1 MLATRPAGNTV
12 LAIGLIGIVAGMAGL
27 AYASVPLYRLFC
39 QVTGYGGTTQVAA
52 AAPGASEARRI
63 TVRFDA
69 TVSPSL
75 PWRFEPTARAVEVA
89 VGEERLAY
97 FRATN
102 LSDRPATG
110 MATFNVTPHKAGLYF
125 KKIACFCF
133 DRQVLEPGE
142 SVEMPVSFYVDPEI
156 AGDPNLDEVRTI
168 TLSYTFFLAVGED
181 AATDR
186 RGPAKLS
193 SGETYRLS
201 NGDWR

>member
-1 MLATRPAGNTV
+1 MAATRPAGNTV
-12 LAIGLIGIVAGMAGL
+12 LAIGLACVVAGMAGL

-52 AAPGASEARRI
+52 AAPGVNLARRI

-133 DRQVLEPGE
+133 DRQVLQPGE

-156 AGDPNLDEVRTI
+156 AGDPNLDEVKTI
-168 TLSYTFFLAVGED
+168 TLSYTFFAAVGED

-186 RGPAKLS
+186 LGLA
-193 SGETYRLS
+193 ELS
-201 NGDWR
+201 N

>member
-1 MLATRPAGNTV
+1 MPATRPAGNTV
-12 LAIGLIGIVAGMAGL
+12 LAIGLIGVVAGMAGL

-39 QVTGYGGTTQVAA
+39 QVTGYGGTTQAAA
-52 AAPGASEARRI
+52 AAPGVRGEARMI

-75 PWRFEPTARAVEVA
+75 PWRFEPALRAVEVA

-125 KKIACFCF
+125 KKLACFCF

-156 AGDPNLDEVRTI
+156 AGDPNLDEVKTI
-168 TLSYTFFLAVGED
+168 TLSYTFFAAVGED

-186 RGPAKLS
+186 LGLA
-193 SGETYRLS
+193 ELS
-201 NGDWR
+201 N